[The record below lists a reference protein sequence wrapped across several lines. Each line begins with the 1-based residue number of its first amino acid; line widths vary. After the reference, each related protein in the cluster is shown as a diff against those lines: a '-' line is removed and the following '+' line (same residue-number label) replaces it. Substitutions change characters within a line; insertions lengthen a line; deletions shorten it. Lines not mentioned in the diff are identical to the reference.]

1 MTLNL
6 KIAPLLMLL
15 SVIFISLNAQIK
27 TSKFGSGINFM
38 ASDSSY
44 SLKFGFRFQS
54 LATQTWDFDE
64 GEVSNYE
71 GTALIRRSRLKFSG
85 YAHSPKLTYK
95 LELGL
100 SNEDI
105 GEGLG
110 IEFNRAANM
119 IIDASVKW
127 NFYNN
132 MAIQFGQRKLPG
144 NRERIVSSGNL
155 QFVDRSRLNSRFN
168 IDRDMGITLFNHQK
182 LGAMFVLKETIA
194 ISQGEGRNVTQGNF
208 GAYSYTGRIEAL
220 PMGEFLKDGEYVG
233 SSIVREKTP
242 KLAIAAAYNINYKA
256 VRERGQLG
264 SFIEN
269 SQGDYT
275 GRTLRTY
282 FLDAMFKYEGL
293 SLMAEYADRKVDGD
307 VNTVFENING
317 ISTEI
322 GQFYTGS
329 GINLSA
335 GYMLRSNWEI
345 AGRYTYINPD
355 KNVGADDRRY
365 TFGLSKF
372 IVGHKLKL
380 QTDLTLIDIVNGDD
394 ILMYRTQVDIH
405 F

>member
-1 MTLNL
+1 MLNL

-15 SVIFISLNAQIK
+15 SVAFVSLEAQIK

-54 LATQTWDFDE
+54 LATHSWDFDE

-71 GTALIRRSRLKFSG
+71 GNALIRRSRLKFSG

-100 SNEDI
+100 SNRD
-105 GEGLG
+105 LG
-110 IEFNRAANM
+110 GGSGSEFNRAANM
-119 IIDASVKW
+119 ILDASVKW
-127 NFYNN
+127 NFHNN

-182 LGAMFVLKETIA
+182 LGAKFILKETIA
-194 ISQGEGRNVTQGNF
+194 FTQGEGRNVTQGNF
-208 GAYSYTGRIEAL
+208 GAYSYTGRLEAL
-220 PMGEFLKDGEYVG
+220 PMGDFLNDGEYVG

-242 KLAIAAAYNINYKA
+242 KLAIAAAYNINYNA
-256 VRERGQLG
+256 VRERGQVGNFLRDSNG
-264 SFIEN
+264 N
-269 SQGDYT
+269 YT
-275 GRTLRTY
+275 GKTLRTL
-282 FLDAMFKYEGL
+282 FFDAMLKYEGL
-293 SLMAEYADRKVDGD
+293 SFMFEYADRKVDGD
-307 VNTVFENING
+307 LNTVFENVNG

-322 GQFYTGS
+322 GQYYTGS

-365 TFGLSKF
+365 TLGLSKF
-372 IVGHKLKL
+372 IVGHKLKF
-380 QTDLTLIDIVNGDD
+380 QSDLTLIDIVNGDD
-394 ILMYRTQVDIH
+394 KLMFRTQVDVH